1 MDEQKKTPVA
11 NVEKQQRRKKVVKL
25 KLTAEALKKIRL
37 ENLKKA
43 NQARK
48 ASQEEKRKLKESM
61 KKAKPLE
68 EPTSAAAATE

>member
-68 EPTSAAAATE
+68 EPTSAPAATE

>member
-48 ASQEEKRKLKESM
+48 ASQEEKRKLKELM

-68 EPTSAAAATE
+68 EPTSAPAVTE